1 MEMSR
6 SKRIMGILFFT
17 LVPIIF
23 GIIIGTFFD
32 ENDNEDWNEN
42 I

>member
-1 MEMSR
+1 MNMNR

-32 ENDNEDWNEN
+32 ESDNED
-42 I
+42 

>member
-1 MEMSR
+1 MRMSR
-6 SKRIMGILFFT
+6 SKRIMEILFFI

-32 ENDNEDWNEN
+32 ESDNEDRNES